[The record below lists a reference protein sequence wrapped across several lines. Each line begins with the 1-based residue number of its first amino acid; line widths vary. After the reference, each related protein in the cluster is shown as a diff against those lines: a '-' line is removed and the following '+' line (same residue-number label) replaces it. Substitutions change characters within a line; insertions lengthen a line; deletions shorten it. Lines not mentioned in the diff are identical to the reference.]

1 MMSGKSLLALVALT
15 LLAVSPAA
23 AEKPGTMYKI
33 GFLTIGASNG
43 PVALAA
49 RQAIIDAL
57 AKHNY
62 AVGANLSIQSR
73 FAEGTPEKLPMLTEE
88 LVGDRVDV
96 IIAHGDLAA
105 NAAKDGSEKIPIVAF
120 SVGDPVGTGL
130 VASLK
135 RPGGHLTGV
144 ADLSQELSAKRL
156 ELLEQAVPGLKRVA
170 MLWNA
175 NDPAMTARYRIAAE
189 ATVKLGIHVQALGV
203 REPDDFEAA
212 FASMTRE
219 KPDGITMVTD
229 VLTVLNRKRVFEFA
243 AVHRIPAMYEH
254 PTLVRDGGLMA
265 YGPDAAETANLVA
278 GLIDRIL
285 SGSKPA
291 DLPFEQ
297 PTHFTFAI
305 NLKTAKALE
314 LAIPHGMLL
323 RADEVIE

>member
-1 MMSGKSLLALVALT
+1 MMLGMSLLPLVGFT

-23 AEKPGTMYKI
+23 AEQPGTMYKT

-43 PVALAA
+43 PVAPAA

-57 AKHNY
+57 VKHNY

-105 NAAKDGSEKIPIVAF
+105 NAAKDGSDRIPIVAF

-130 VASLK
+130 VGSLK
-135 RPGGHLTGV
+135 RPGGQLTCV
-144 ADLSQELSAKRL
+144 AAPSQDPSAKRL
-156 ELLEQAVPGLKRVA
+156 ELLEQSVPGLKRVA

-189 ATVKLGIHVQALGV
+189 AAVKLGIQVQALGG
-203 REPDDFEAA
+203 READDFEAA

-219 KPDGITMVTD
+219 KPDGVMSGTD
-229 VLTVLNRKRVFEFA
+229 GLTLF
-243 AVHRIPAMYEH
+243 
-254 PTLVRDGGLMA
+254 
-265 YGPDAAETANLVA
+265 
-278 GLIDRIL
+278 
-285 SGSKPA
+285 
-291 DLPFEQ
+291 
-297 PTHFTFAI
+297 
-305 NLKTAKALE
+305 
-314 LAIPHGMLL
+314 
-323 RADEVIE
+323 

>member
-1 MMSGKSLLALVALT
+1 
-15 LLAVSPAA
+15 
-23 AEKPGTMYKI
+23 
-33 GFLTIGASNG
+33 
-43 PVALAA
+43 
-49 RQAIIDAL
+49 
-57 AKHNY
+57 
-62 AVGANLSIQSR
+62 
-73 FAEGTPEKLPMLTEE
+73 MLTEE

-105 NAAKDGSEKIPIVAF
+105 NAAKDGSERIPIVAI

-135 RPGGHLTGV
+135 RPGGNLTGV

-189 ATVKLGIHVQALGV
+189 ATVKLGIQVQALGV

-219 KPDGITMVTD
+219 KPDGIMMVTD

-265 YGPDAAETANLVA
+265 YGPDAAETATLVA

-297 PTHFTFAI
+297 PAHFTFAI